1 MEEGTPK
8 AAKPLNERQQA
19 FVREYV
25 IDFNATQAAI
35 RAGYSA
41 RSAGQHAEALMR
53 KHEIQTAIQEAK
65 GAVCKRAEL
74 TVDRIVQE
82 LERIAFGDL
91 KNSVKWDS
99 NGTNV
104 RSSDELTD
112 DVSATIAAIEEEETT
127 TEFGVTSKT
136 KRKVKVKHY
145 DKLRALELLARYKGM
160 LVDRKEITGKDG
172 KPMQVQQ
179 QTWMDAISEATKK

>member
-25 IDFNATQAAI
+25 IDFNGSAAAR
-35 RAGYSA
+35 RAGYSEKT
-41 RSAGQHAEALMR
+41 AGQHAERML
-53 KHEIQTAIQEAK
+53 KNVEIKKAIEEAK
-65 GAVCKRAEL
+65 AKVCKRAEL

-104 RSSDELTD
+104 RSSDELPD